1 MAMFIYVRKFLL
13 VMAEITTVKVSEK
26 GQIALPVKTRNRM
39 LIKQGD
45 TLILIE
51 EKDKLLLKKTD
62 EIARQSYSE
71 FGFLLKHS
79 EAVAKKLWGSKSDDV
94 WDTI

>member
-1 MAMFIYVRKFLL
+1 MT
-13 VMAEITTVKVSEK
+13 EITTVQVSEK

-39 LIKQGD
+39 HIKQGD

-51 EKDKLLLKKTD
+51 GKDKLLLKKVD
-62 EIARQSYSE
+62 ELAEQSRGE
-71 FGFLLKHS
+71 FNFLLKHS
-79 EAVAKKLWGSKSDDV
+79 EAVAKKFWSSKADDV